1 VLAADSEEEHM
12 QRRARRF
19 GFIIVVAAALIAAT
33 PAMASA
39 ATTSG
44 LWNMNEPRGSTVM
57 TDSSG
62 NGLHGT
68 VGSDVRTG
76 VVAAGATGYNFPYL
90 LPNKPPAR
98 PQHLVTVPS
107 NAKLNPD
114 AGTYAVTV
122 RYRTTQNFGN
132 ILQKGQNAT
141 PGGYWKFEQPNGI
154 VACLFKDANGRQ
166 KAVRSKIALNDGRWH
181 TVKCERSATAVT
193 MYVDGARHNRLAG
206 TTGTIANSN
215 ELAIG
220 GKSRCDQ
227 YRTTCDY
234 FVGDIDY
241 VRIDKG

>member
-1 VLAADSEEEHM
+1 MHW
-12 QRRARRF
+12 RARR
-19 GFIIVVAAALIAAT
+19 GGLVILAAVAAFLLAT
-33 PAMASA
+33 PGMASA

-44 LWNMNEPRGSTVM
+44 LWNMDEPAGSRTM

-76 VVAAGATGYNFPYL
+76 VVVAGATGYRFPFI
-90 LPNKPPAR
+90 LPNKPPPR
-98 PQHLVTVPS
+98 PEHLVQVPS
-107 NAKLNPD
+107 NPRLNPD
-114 AGTYAVTV
+114 RGTYAVTV

-132 ILQKGQNAT
+132 ILQKGQNGT

-154 VACLFKDANGRQ
+154 VACLFKDSSGRQ
-166 KAVRSKIALNDGRWH
+166 RAVRSRTALNDGNWH
-181 TVKCERSATAVT
+181 TVTCVRTATSLT
-193 MYVDGARHNRLAG
+193 LTVDGVRHSRLAAA
-206 TTGTIANSN
+206 TGTIANAN
-215 ELAIG
+215 ELSIG

-227 YRTTCDY
+227 SQVTCDY